1 MSQSRRSARIVVGV
15 LVLGSAAL
23 WSAED
28 VAPALP
34 PEPMT
39 VPLPP
44 TAQAAVRDDDDAL
57 LQRIDAQVQTR
68 DQRISEMLKDGVTPN
83 PTAGRTPR
91 LSTEDANTLD
101 VLKAHA
107 EARTALRKALEEA
120 AKRGGRA
127 TEDVLDR
134 GRPRVQAAQT
144 GPLSAQNQIAIAEC
158 FKDLAG
164 GPDGTAEDLAGG
176 LAALNL
182 IDAGRLPETERPR
195 LLYLAL
201 WFELEHVRR
210 LKPGASEPER
220 LKHLT
225 SARERQAELLNQFP
239 TSPLAQT
246 AEALFAGLEAK

>member
-1 MSQSRRSARIVVGV
+1 MRSASILLAG
-15 LVLGSAAL
+15 LALGTTAL

-28 VAPALP
+28 VVPGLP

-39 VPLPP
+39 NPLPP
-44 TAQAAVRDDDDAL
+44 TAQAVARDDDDAL
-57 LQRIDAQVQTR
+57 LQRIETLVQTR
-68 DQRISEMLKDGVTPN
+68 DERISELLKDGVTPN

-91 LSTEDANTLD
+91 LSTEDARILEM
-101 VLKAHA
+101 LKAHA

-120 AKRGGRA
+120 ASRSGRA

-164 GPDGTAEDLAGG
+164 GPDGSAADLAGG
-176 LAALNL
+176 LAALKL
-182 IDAGRLPETERPR
+182 VDAGRLPETERPR

-220 LKHLT
+220 LKHLAA
-225 SARERQAELLNQFP
+225 ARERQAELLNQFP
-239 TSPLAQT
+239 ASPLAQT
-246 AEALFAGLEAK
+246 AEALFAGLEPQ